1 VARLFALAVT
11 EPRQGLTNGVG
22 GCADLLGM
30 CLYQVDVFGVSK
42 RLLEEQFMDGGA
54 AAKRNLARQR
64 WRIEEIAQGAA
75 DNQILL
81 DLL

>member
-1 VARLFALAVT
+1 
-11 EPRQGLTNGVG
+11 
-22 GCADLLGM
+22 M

-42 RLLEEQFMDGGA
+42 WLLEEQFMDGGA

-64 WRIEEIAQGAA
+64 WRIEEITQSAA